1 IQKLSNRHWTPV
13 SVVKRA
19 ADFLVDNDST
29 RVLDIGSGVGK
40 FCILAAA
47 FTKGHFTGVELRENL
62 VRFSRKFAQRFQI
75 ERVKFIQANIN
86 SVNFSAF
93 DAFYF
98 FNSFEENI
106 DLSDRIDKDSNF
118 NIALYET
125 YTQYIYEQFE
135 AAPLGT
141 KIVTYCTPCRV

>member
-1 IQKLSNRHWTPV
+1 MQRNNCAEKMSLDLDASPLTDWTDEVFDAAFPVKIQKLSNRHWTPV

-106 DLSDRIDKDSNF
+106 DLSDRIDKD
-118 NIALYET
+118 
-125 YTQYIYEQFE
+125 
-135 AAPLGT
+135 
-141 KIVTYCTPCRV
+141 